1 MPKLTIDGTEITVE
15 DGLTVLQACELAG
28 KEIPRFCY
36 HERLAIAGNC
46 RMCLVEMEKSPKPI
60 ASCAMTASEGMVIHT
75 NTPKVKKAREGV
87 MEFLLVNHPLDC
99 PICDQGGECDLQDQ
113 AFKYGRPTNRFHEN
127 KRSIPDKYMGPLIK
141 THMTR
146 CIQCTRCIRFATDVA
161 GIEEMGAVG
170 RGEHMEVTT
179 YVESALT
186 SELSGNMI
194 DICPVGALTSKPYAF
209 KARSWELRS
218 TESVDVMDATGCN
231 IRVDARGLEV
241 MRILPKLN
249 EDINEEW
256 ISDKTRFVCDGLK
269 YQRLDRP
276 YIRKNG
282 KLVESSWDEALALV
296 ASKLQEFK
304 GEEMGAIAGTL
315 VDIESMAALKSLMN
329 RLGSHN
335 LDANQFGYKF
345 DISKR
350 ENYLFNTGI
359 AGLEDVDLCLLIG
372 ANPREAAPVLNARIG
387 RLQRSGHMHVA
398 RIGEVDDQTY
408 KIEEL
413 GNSAKIIDEITKG
426 KHAFCARL
434 KDAKKPIVII
444 GDGVYSRADGLALQ
458 AAIREMADEYGMEW
472 NLLHNHASM
481 VGSLDLGFCPSL
493 GLDPRASGD
502 EENSPDPRIAAKLSP
517 RKTLNTQQMASGA
530 VKLLYL
536 LGADE
541 IDIDP
546 SVFVI
551 YQGHH
556 GDRGANRADVILPGY
571 AYTEK
576 DGTYVNM
583 EGLAQKGRKAVDGP
597 GQARDDVGIIE
608 GISEVMK
615 SCHPRVGG
623 DPGSNKHAKG
633 DNINNDLVKLDPRL
647 RGDDKS
653 GEVDKIPITKVHHN
667 FYMTDPISRA
677 SPTMAKCT
685 EARAKPNAP
694 GL

>member
-1 MPKLTIDGTEITVE
+1 MPKLMIDGTEIMVE
-15 DGLTVLQACELAG
+15 EGLTVLQACEIAG

-60 ASCAMTASEGMVIHT
+60 ASCAMAASEGMVIHT

-218 TESVDVMDATGCN
+218 TESVDVMDAMGCN

-256 ISDKTRFVCDGLK
+256 ISDKARFVYDGLK

-282 KLVESSWDEALALV
+282 KLIEASWDEALNLV
-296 ASKLQEFK
+296 VQKLQEFK

-315 VDIESMAALKSLMN
+315 VDVESMTNLKNLMN
-329 RLGSHN
+329 SLGSYN
-335 LDANQFGYKF
+335 LDANQFGYKL
-345 DISKR
+345 STAKR
-350 ENYLFNTGI
+350 EDYLFNTKI

-372 ANPREAAPVLNARIG
+372 ANPRGVAPVLNARIG
-387 RLQRSGHMHVA
+387 RLQRGGLMHVA
-398 RIGEVDDQTY
+398 RIGEADDQTY

-413 GNSAKIIDEITKG
+413 GNSPKIIDEIMNG
-426 KHAFCARL
+426 KHSICERM
-434 KDAKKPIVII
+434 KTAKKPIVIL
-444 GDGVYSRADGLALQ
+444 GDGVYSRDDGLVLQ
-458 AAIREMADEYGMEW
+458 EAIRKMADKYDMEW
-472 NLLHNHASM
+472 NVLHNHASM
-481 VGSLDLGFCPSL
+481 VGSLDIGFC
-493 GLDPRASGD
+493 SGR
-502 EENSPDPRIAAKLSP
+502 PA
-517 RKTLNTQQMASGA
+517 QQMAAGA

-556 GDRGANRADVILPGY
+556 GDRGANRADVILPGC

-583 EGLAQKGRKAVDGP
+583 EGVTQKGRKSVDAP
-597 GQARDDVGIIE
+597 GQARDDVGIIAAIARHCHSSLRE
-608 GISEVMK
+608 APGEEAAQKISHSLNLVAAPA
-615 SCHPRVGG
+615 SSPRNY
-623 DPGSNKHAKG
+623 DLLIAKVP
-633 DNINNDLVKLDPRL
+633 L
-647 RGDDKS
+647 
-653 GEVDKIPITKVHHN
+653 N

-685 EARAKPNAP
+685 SVRMAS
-694 GL
+694 L